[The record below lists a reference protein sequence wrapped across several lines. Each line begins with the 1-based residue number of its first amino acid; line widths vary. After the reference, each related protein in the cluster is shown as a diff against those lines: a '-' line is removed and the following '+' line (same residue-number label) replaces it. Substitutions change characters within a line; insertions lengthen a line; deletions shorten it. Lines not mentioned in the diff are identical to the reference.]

1 MITTE
6 SSNHIGNR
14 SATTTALPTRDL
26 DVFECEWEKDLRDVG
41 LEPER
46 SAALRIGVQILAL
59 SMLGAAV
66 LVALLAPDSGRNLA
80 PLAFGLV
87 LVAAYPWARWIV
99 RGDDGPTWT
108 FVALSLAP
116 IAVLGIGHWFVDGIS
131 LGSDVAYP
139 LLAFPSLL
147 LVVLGVAYAPDRMA
161 VGFAIAAY
169 VTFTVP
175 LLAAWVSGRNV
186 DSMGVVARH
195 VGFVFGIVAGYAVR
209 LSHSANIAVTEA
221 REALAWQAIAEERRR
236 VARDVHDVV
245 AHTLAI
251 TMLHITAARMA
262 VRRSDPA
269 EAEEALEEAERHGRA
284 SLADIR
290 RIVRLLRADDSSAL
304 DAAQPGLV
312 DVEALV
318 EGYRA
323 AGLPVELSLAAGDR
337 FLSPTAE
344 SAVYRVLQE
353 ALTNAARH
361 GSGPATVDLR
371 VTNSEISLQ
380 VDNPVDQHAA
390 RRTPGSGLL
399 GMKERISAAGGAI
412 EAGVQNGHWIVRA
425 VVPGEAGE

>member
-6 SSNHIGNR
+6 SSTQIGHR
-14 SATTTALPTRDL
+14 SSTTTALPAREL
-26 DVFECEWEKDLRDVG
+26 DAFECEWEKDLRDVG

-46 SAALRIGVQILAL
+46 SAALRIGVPILAL

-66 LVALLAPDSGRNLA
+66 LVALLSSDSDRGLA

-87 LVAAYPWARWIV
+87 LVAAYPWVRWIV
-99 RGDDGPTWT
+99 RGDDGPTWI
-108 FVALSLAP
+108 FVAVSLAP
-116 IAVLGIGHWFVDGIS
+116 IAALGIGQWFVDAIS
-131 LGSDVAYP
+131 LGSDAAYP

-161 VGFAIAAY
+161 VGIAVAAY
-169 VTFTVP
+169 VAFTLP
-175 LLAAWVSGRNV
+175 LLAAWTGGR
-186 DSMGVVARH
+186 DLDLMGVVAWN

-221 REALAWQAIAEERRR
+221 REALAWQAMAEERRR

-284 SLADIR
+284 SLTDIR
-290 RIVRLLRADDSSAL
+290 HIVRLLRADDSSAL
-304 DAAQPGLV
+304 DAAQPGLA
-312 DVEALV
+312 DVEALIN
-318 EGYRA
+318 GFRA
-323 AGLPVELSLAAGDR
+323 AGLPVELSLAADDR
-337 FLSPTAE
+337 FLAPTAE

-361 GSGPATVDLR
+361 GNGLATVDLR
-371 VTNSEISLQ
+371 VTDSKISLH
-380 VDNPVDQHAA
+380 VDNPVDQHVP

-399 GMKERISAAGGAI
+399 GMRERIAAAGGMI
-412 EAGVQNGHWIVRA
+412 EAGTQNGHWIVRA
-425 VVPGEAGE
+425 VVPSESGA